1 MAWNNNAKYGFV
13 ICRFIGCTYKLRVT
27 ISNALVVIRIIV
39 ESQNNS
45 YYNSGKQDLDTF
57 VRVYG
62 YNDSFTVKNDYA
74 FIFVYSNKMQA
85 TITRSSGKT
94 VTWLWQD
101 NDCSSYIAKDVTK
114 NEIFTSDS
122 GFIQYMY
129 PVYRN

>member
-1 MAWNNNAKYGFV
+1 M
-13 ICRFIGCTYKLRVT
+13 RVT